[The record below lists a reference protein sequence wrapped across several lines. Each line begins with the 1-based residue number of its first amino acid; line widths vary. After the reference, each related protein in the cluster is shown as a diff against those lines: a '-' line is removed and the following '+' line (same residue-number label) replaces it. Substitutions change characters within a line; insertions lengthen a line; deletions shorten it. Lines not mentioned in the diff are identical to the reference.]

1 MASRQDTAL
10 GSARVRNLADVGL
23 LTTQH
28 VPLPVRSRQLRGCVW
43 GAPTESV
50 WHLRERAGCWQ
61 STPLSWGSQFK
72 AVTGEAAP
80 DLSLKYLGGLRKRN
94 GQKYRDPADG
104 GTAALPPAR
113 EGHCRGAGLDQGTW
127 TGHAGGGYAS
137 SRVGGCPDACVCP
150 HAFQKIKPCT
160 FLRFLLKSSGVT
172 FTRLFSRTG
181 QQLLQRDILKPQVQA
196 HRPLACG
203 SAARSVTTSP
213 FLGRTHVHE
222 GLGLRRVPGDI
233 LPQTPSPR
241 SSFLLRDAPDQ
252 HTELRETPLRGLSSS
267 PAGRALAGSRSTL
280 GPGPLEPRA
289 KSRLPG
295 LWWGVCPHSHPA
307 PHQLQQLQRNPTDS
321 VV

>member
-1 MASRQDTAL
+1 MEPPPSPQPGKDI
-10 GSARVRNLADVGL
+10 
-23 LTTQH
+23 
-28 VPLPVRSRQLRGCVW
+28 
-43 GAPTESV
+43 
-50 WHLRERAGCWQ
+50 AG
-61 STPLSWGSQFK
+61 G
-72 AVTGEAAP
+72 
-80 DLSLKYLGGLRKRN
+80 R
-94 GQKYRDPADG
+94 
-104 GTAALPPAR
+104 
-113 EGHCRGAGLDQGTW
+113 GLDQGTW

-213 FLGRTHVHE
+213 FLGRTHVNPRARGAGSAPCSRRHPPSNAFTTKLLPSE
-222 GLGLRRVPGDI
+222 GCARPAHRAPGN
-233 LPQTPSPR
+233 
-241 SSFLLRDAPDQ
+241 
-252 HTELRETPLRGLSSS
+252 SS
-267 PAGRALAGSRSTL
+267 PGFVQLPPLGRALAGSRSTL

-307 PHQLQQLQRNPTDS
+307 LHQLQQLQRNHTDS

>member
-1 MASRQDTAL
+1 MEPPPSPQPGKDI
-10 GSARVRNLADVGL
+10 
-23 LTTQH
+23 
-28 VPLPVRSRQLRGCVW
+28 
-43 GAPTESV
+43 
-50 WHLRERAGCWQ
+50 AG
-61 STPLSWGSQFK
+61 G
-72 AVTGEAAP
+72 
-80 DLSLKYLGGLRKRN
+80 R
-94 GQKYRDPADG
+94 
-104 GTAALPPAR
+104 
-113 EGHCRGAGLDQGTW
+113 GLDQGTW

-172 FTRLFSRTG
+172 FTRLFSQTG